1 MSRPGDSQI
10 TWQARA
16 LGPAEIGVT
25 RSRHQGATMGR
36 PSLASTRRPQI
47 LRAFEDCVLKFGLEG
62 SSLQRIAQQ
71 AGVRRSLIRH
81 YFGNKDDLTEAL
93 VAGIIER
100 TIAESLDLAKAA
112 GQQAGAEA
120 LVGYLTGSDFADER
134 DDALV
139 DALMAASHRDAG
151 LRAQLRRKYRA
162 FQRAIEQQLRSS
174 FPGATTDD
182 IRATAYSL
190 MCLAVGS
197 ASMHDIEFSDSKRSY
212 ARQSAIQLIDSL
224 RHTSPTSPTTQL
236 VRPSPD

>member
-1 MSRPGDSQI
+1 
-10 TWQARA
+10 
-16 LGPAEIGVT
+16 
-25 RSRHQGATMGR
+25 MGR
-36 PSLASTRRPQI
+36 PSLADTRRPQI
-47 LRAFEDCVLKFGLEG
+47 LRAFEDCVLKYGLEG
-62 SSLQRIAQQ
+62 SSLERIAEQ

-81 YFGNKDDLTEAL
+81 YFGNKDELAEAL

-100 TIAESLDLAKAA
+100 TIAESQDLANAT
-112 GQQAGAEA
+112 GEQPGAEA
-120 LVGYLTGSDFADER
+120 LAGYLTGSRFADKR

-174 FPGATTDD
+174 FPAATTDHV
-182 IRATAYSL
+182 RATAYSL

-197 ASMHDIEFSDSKRSY
+197 ASMHDIELPDSARSY

-224 RHTSPTSPTTQL
+224 R
-236 VRPSPD
+236 RAPSVGQSGSAAKPQKQPAPRG

>member
-1 MSRPGDSQI
+1 
-10 TWQARA
+10 
-16 LGPAEIGVT
+16 
-25 RSRHQGATMGR
+25 MGR

-47 LRAFEDCVLKFGLEG
+47 LRAFEDCVLKYGLEG

-93 VAGIIER
+93 IAGIIER
-100 TIAESLDLAKAA
+100 TIAESRDLASAA
-112 GQQAGAEA
+112 DERAGAEA
-120 LVGYLTGSDFADER
+120 LAGYLTGSRFADKR

-151 LRAQLRRKYRA
+151 LRTQLRRKYRA

-174 FPGATTDD
+174 FPAAATDD
-182 IRATAYSL
+182 ICATAYGL

-197 ASMHDIEFSDSKRSY
+197 ASMHDIEFPASMRGY
-212 ARQSAIQLIDSL
+212 ARQSAIHLIDSL
-224 RHTSPTSPTTQL
+224 RRSSAATQL
-236 VRPSPD
+236 APPSDD